1 MPSHE
6 VVWNV
11 LLTRRELLS
20 GERNVA
26 QAAGCRLR
34 LAQSQR
40 VMELLMHFGAFMEF
54 GNRDGVNEAQAFQE
68 GFRMVDAAEE
78 MGLDGVWLA
87 ELHFNPARSVL
98 SSPIVVAT
106 SIATRTKR
114 LRIGMAVYVLPLSNP
129 LRIAEEVATVDHI
142 SEGRFEFGIGRSGF
156 ARSYDVFSIPYIE
169 SQERFAESLK
179 IILQAWEGKEFSYHG
194 KHYNVESAIIS
205 PVPYQK
211 PHPPLRVAANSP
223 DTFVRL
229 GEAGRPI
236 FVGLRGMDIPEL
248 RENVNRYRRSWKEA
262 GHDGEGDVSLRIPVY
277 AGETMEQAMDEP
289 FESISGYFG
298 RMGNLYR
305 ERAGKAG
312 LDATE
317 LSNGRADQIEALS
330 YEDMLETKIAF
341 GTAESLVD
349 RFTQLKEEL
358 GLDGVVAELNAGGL
372 IPEERVLR
380 SLRIVTEKVMPVFK

>member
-1 MPSHE
+1 
-6 VVWNV
+6 
-11 LLTRRELLS
+11 
-20 GERNVA
+20 
-26 QAAGCRLR
+26 
-34 LAQSQR
+34 
-40 VMELLMHFGAFMEF
+40 MHFGAFMEF
-54 GNRDGVNEAQAFQE
+54 GSRAGISEAQSFQE

-87 ELHFNPARSVL
+87 ELHFNPTRSVL

-114 LRIGMAVYVLPLSNP
+114 LRVGMAVYVLPLSNP

-156 ARSYDVFSIPYIE
+156 ARSYDVFSIPYTE

-179 IILQAWEGKEFSYHG
+179 IILKAWEGKEFSYHG
-194 KHYNVESAIIS
+194 DHYTVESATVS

-211 PHPPLRVAANSP
+211 PHPPLRIAANSA
-223 DTFVRL
+223 DTFIRL
-229 GEAGRPI
+229 GEAGHPI

-248 RENVNRYRRSWKEA
+248 RQNVNQYRRSWKDA
-262 GHDGEGDVSLRIPVY
+262 GHEGEGDVALRIPVY

-289 FESISGYFG
+289 FDSISGYFG
-298 RMGNLYR
+298 RMGSLYR

-312 LDATE
+312 LEATE
-317 LSNGRADQIEALS
+317 LADGRAERIEALS

-341 GTAESLVD
+341 GTADSLID

-358 GLDGVVAELNAGGL
+358 GLDGIVAELNAGGL

-380 SLRIVTEKVMPVFK
+380 SLRIITEKIMPVFK

>member
-1 MPSHE
+1 
-6 VVWNV
+6 
-11 LLTRRELLS
+11 
-20 GERNVA
+20 
-26 QAAGCRLR
+26 
-34 LAQSQR
+34 
-40 VMELLMHFGAFMEF
+40 
-54 GNRDGVNEAQAFQE
+54 
-68 GFRMVDAAEE
+68 
-78 MGLDGVWLA
+78 
-87 ELHFNPARSVL
+87 
-98 SSPIVVAT
+98 
-106 SIATRTKR
+106 
-114 LRIGMAVYVLPLSNP
+114 
-129 LRIAEEVATVDHI
+129 
-142 SEGRFEFGIGRSGF
+142 
-156 ARSYDVFSIPYIE
+156 
-169 SQERFAESLK
+169 
-179 IILQAWEGKEFSYHG
+179 
-194 KHYNVESAIIS
+194 
-205 PVPYQK
+205 
-211 PHPPLRVAANSP
+211 HPPLRVAANSP

-248 RENVNRYRRSWKEA
+248 RENVDRYRRSWKEA

-330 YEDMLETKIAF
+330 YEEMLETKIAF